1 MNKISPSEFSCHY
14 LQILAVVLAGLWAHG
29 LLLLTDY
36 RLWDGWEYALW
47 LGDPRQLPYLHRL
60 FADIGR
66 PLDGL
71 YWSPFVVIQNP
82 HVVAKVAGVAA
93 WIVHAVLMFECLRRP
108 WALGP
113 TAALAVA
120 MLSVTC
126 PVFRPLGELALW
138 MNTAA
143 VAIFWAAMY
152 FVLLIHESESRTVR
166 FAFRGMALL
175 ALFCALNLN
184 SLLVFFYGVA
194 VALFMRRASQKGLR
208 AAVEEAGRVVRRYP
222 DILLLPVL
230 FWFWKSWFTP
240 ACGPYANY
248 NRPTFD
254 LLAWARGYVVLTTHF
269 FVPFVLEPFTR
280 PGVIAASGL
289 AAVVV
294 LVRLGAWPTFRVAV
308 GLQSLP
314 VRPAACAAAGVVLL
328 LTASFPYVCVG
339 QVLADEPWLARNN
352 ILTPLPMA
360 IVTVS
365 MAVWLTAKIVPS
377 RPMAWFAVCLAIC
390 GMWGASCVAGYLR
403 LQAFGVKQ
411 LAIRA
416 HMRELIKERC
426 PAVIQLRDY
435 APIKGGIAYYP
446 PLIWTAMAACCD
458 RAPQTLVFDSR
469 IAVTDQQIR
478 NQDGTT
484 QITIGTLRLSAADVQ
499 RIIED
504 TTTAYA
510 LDEIPRSG
518 RQFLLAALPSAMMEN
533 PERLAM
539 EFLRRRWE
547 SSSDVEEWVKQIV
560 EVKVQEIEPIRTE
573 SAAR

>member
-1 MNKISPSEFSCHY
+1 VKKISRSDVSRHH
-14 LQILAVVLAGLWAHG
+14 LHILAVVLAGLWAHG

-60 FADIGR
+60 FSEIGR

-71 YWSPFVVIQNP
+71 FWRPFVGLQNP
-82 HVVAKVAGVAA
+82 HVVAKVAGVTA
-93 WIVHAVLMFECLRRP
+93 WIAHAVLMFECLRRP

-126 PVFRPLGELALW
+126 PVFRPLGELSLW

-152 FVLLIHESESRTVR
+152 FVLLCHESDSRTAR
-166 FAFRGMALL
+166 FAFRGMALV
-175 ALFCALNLN
+175 ALFLAINLN

-194 VALFMRRASQKGLR
+194 VALFMGRVSQNGLPAAFAKA
-208 AAVEEAGRVVRRYP
+208 AAVMRRYP

-230 FWFWKSWFTP
+230 FWFWKSWLTP
-240 ACGPYANY
+240 AYGPYAHY
-248 NRPTFD
+248 NRPTLD
-254 LLAWARGYVVLTTHF
+254 LLAWARGYLVLVMHF
-269 FVPFVLEPFTR
+269 LAPVVLEPFTK

-289 AAVVV
+289 ATVVV
-294 LVRLGAWPTFRVAV
+294 FVRLSAYPTFREAFGVH
-308 GLQSLP
+308 GLSM
-314 VRPAACAAAGVVLL
+314 RPTVCAAAGVVLL
-328 LTASFPYVCVG
+328 LAASFPYICVG

-352 ILTPLPMA
+352 ILTPLPLSLLA
-360 IVTVS
+360 VS
-365 MAVWLTAKIVPS
+365 IAVLLAAKIAPS
-377 RPMAWFAVCLAIC
+377 RPTVWFAGCLAIC
-390 GMWGASCVAGYLR
+390 GLWGASSVAGYLR

-416 HMRELIKERC
+416 HMRELIKERI
-426 PAVIQLRDY
+426 PAVIQFRDY
-435 APIKGGIAYYP
+435 AAIKGGIPYYP

-458 RAPQTLVFDSR
+458 QSPKTLVFDSR
-469 IAVTDQQIR
+469 IAVPDQQIR

-484 QITIGTLRLSAADVQ
+484 DIAMGTLQLSTGDVQ

-510 LDEIPRSG
+510 LEEIPRRG
-518 RQFLLAALPSAMMEN
+518 GQLLLAALPSAIMEN
-533 PERLAM
+533 PERLAV
-539 EFLRRRWE
+539 EYLLRRWE
-547 SSSDVEEWVKQIV
+547 SKADVEDWVRKIV